1 MRKIDLAGEW
11 LIRDTNDEYTID
23 IKLPSTTELSKI
35 AFEGINYECEK
46 EHLRRLYYVN
56 RNIFIKNR
64 YILMNILQTGHLR
77 LILREVNILRYI

>member
-56 RNIFIKNR
+56 RNIFYKKQI
-64 YILMNILQTGHLR
+64 YID
-77 LILREVNILRYI
+77 E